1 MGRIIRLAML
11 CAAMSCAAP
20 LATSLVSYAAVAGE
34 HGLELRELALAR
46 GIAER
51 EPTGVTDNFN
61 REDARAYAFARVGND
76 AEPATLFFVWRRGE
90 KVHSVYTSTI
100 GTSKRWRVWSYVS
113 LRPGPWKVELV
124 TQSGKI
130 LAERSFHIE

>member
-1 MGRIIRLAML
+1 MGRIIGLTMLGATMLAATL
-11 CAAMSCAAP
+11 ISFAAA
-20 LATSLVSYAAVAGE
+20 AGE
-34 HGLELRELALAR
+34 HSLEVREFALAR
-46 GIAER
+46 GVADR

-61 REDARAYAFARVGND
+61 REDSRAYAFARVGND

-90 KVHSVYTSTI
+90 KVHAVYTSTI

-113 LRPGPWKVELV
+113 LQPGPWKVELV

-130 LAERSFHIE
+130 IAERSFYIE

>member
-1 MGRIIRLAML
+1 MGRIVGLTMLGATLLAATL
-11 CAAMSCAAP
+11 ISFAA
-20 LATSLVSYAAVAGE
+20 AGE
-34 HGLELRELALAR
+34 HSLEVREFALAR
-46 GIAER
+46 GVADR

-61 REDARAYAFARVGND
+61 REDSRAYAFARIGNG

-90 KVHSVYTSTI
+90 KVHGVYTSTI
-100 GTSKRWRVWSYVS
+100 GTSKSWRVWSYVS

-130 LAERSFHIE
+130 IAERSFYIE